1 MPRQHA
7 YYLKPVRVLLVEEG
21 WNQTVHVARALEVA
35 GHAVSVI
42 TANGATARYRQRSV
56 TWASGPR
63 ASDPDLA
70 RHVARVADGIDRI
83 VPLTERVM
91 TQLWSSP
98 DRAMHERLFPATEQW
113 QRALVRDKHSLVE
126 FMRTRGLDVPTQVP
140 LERAGELALP
150 VVIKGAVGAAGTH
163 VHIAETP
170 GTLARFVARA
180 RAAGGT
186 WVAQELLPG
195 PTYLVGGLFQDGTPL
210 RLYAAEKLEQH
221 PPRTGPAIRLR
232 SRDYPAL
239 VELGVRAI
247 AALRWTGLA
256 SADVMRRPDG
266 RYVLLEVNPR
276 PWGSVAGARTAGV
289 DMLAGFAE
297 LLAGRT
303 PRPDLSFATDEE
315 CMIFPRYL
323 MAPAYRSLGGLA
335 QALRDLGGEQ
345 GRDWRHP
352 GFAMHLIRRVL

>member
-1 MPRQHA
+1 M
-7 YYLKPVRVLLVEEG
+7 
-21 WNQTVHVARALEVA
+21 ARALEIA
-35 GHAVSVI
+35 GHTVSVI
-42 TANGATARYRQRSV
+42 TASGATAHYRQRSV

-63 ASDPDLA
+63 VSDPDFA
-70 RHVARVADGIDRI
+70 RHVARTAETMDRI

-91 TQLWSSP
+91 TRLWDAPNSSVH
-98 DRAMHERLFPATEQW
+98 AQLFPVTEDW
-113 QRALVRDKHSLVE
+113 QRSLVRDKHLLIDV
-126 FMRTRGLDVPTQVP
+126 MRERGIAVPTQVP
-140 LERAGELALP
+140 VARASELALP
-150 VVIKGAVGAAGTH
+150 VVIKAAVGAAGAH

-170 GTLARFVARA
+170 DALARALARVATID
-180 RAAGGT
+180 GT

-195 PTYLVGGLFQDGTPL
+195 PTYLVGGLFHEGRPL

-239 VELGVRAI
+239 VDLGVRAI
-247 AALRWTGLA
+247 SELRWTGLA

-266 RYVLLEVNPR
+266 SYVLLEVNPR
-276 PWGSVAGARTAGV
+276 PWGSIAGTRSAGV
-289 DMLAGFAE
+289 DMLAGFAD
-297 LLAGRT
+297 LVGGRV
-303 PRPDLSFATDEE
+303 PKPDLAFATDEE

-323 MAPAYRSLGGLA
+323 LAPAYRSLGGLA
-335 QALRDLGGEQ
+335 QVLRDLRGHQ

>member
-1 MPRQHA
+1 
-7 YYLKPVRVLLVEEG
+7 VLLVEEG

-35 GHAVSVI
+35 GHSVSVI
-42 TANGATARYRQRSV
+42 TANGTTARYRQRSV
-56 TWASGPR
+56 RWESGPR
-63 ASDPDLA
+63 VTDPALA
-70 RHVARVADGIDRI
+70 RHVAQRAARVDRI

-91 TQLWSSP
+91 TRLWDSSD
-98 DRAMHERLFPATEQW
+98 DRVRERLFPATQPW
-113 QRALVRDKHSLVE
+113 QRDLVRDKHSLVE
-126 FMRTRGLDVPTQVP
+126 RMRERGIAVPVQVP
-140 LERAGELALP
+140 LERVSELALP

-163 VHIAETP
+163 VHIAESP
-170 GTLARFVARA
+170 RALASIVARA
-180 RAAGGT
+180 MAEGGS

-195 PTYLVGGLFQDGTPL
+195 PTYLVGGLFHEGTPL

-247 AALRWTGLA
+247 AELGWTGLA

-266 RYVLLEVNPR
+266 SYVLLEVNPR
-276 PWGSVAGARTAGV
+276 PWGSVAGTRSAGV
-289 DMLAGFAE
+289 DMLAGFAD
-297 LLAGRT
+297 LLAGRP

-335 QALRDLGGEQ
+335 RAVRDLGGDQ